1 MNPFLATPQFV
12 FILGLGLIASVALV
26 VGVMSSWEDGF
37 NHDSIL
43 RLGLGIV
50 LCIVAVLFAVTAT
63 AL

>member
-1 MNPFLATPQFV
+1 MNSFLATPQFV
-12 FILGLGLIASVALV
+12 FILGLGLIALVALV
-26 VGVMSSWEDGF
+26 VGVMASWEDGF